1 MTRLPPRSTR
11 TDTLFP
17 YTTLFRSA
25 RRLVDQTQILRPEG
39 SGQQFAEPIAFHR
52 AAIARGAMD
61 EDVGLRPL
69 GRLVQYLAAAPARGD
84 GLAAGERIAV
94 GTAADD
100 RDLGELADPAF
111 VRDLGHRGSFGA
123 EGEAIARILDI
134 GPGHHVD

>member
-1 MTRLPPRSTR
+1 MRIS
-11 TDTLFP
+11 DW
-17 YTTLFRSA
+17 SSD
-25 RRLVDQTQILRPEG
+25 VCSSDLR
-39 SGQQFAEPIAFHR
+39 GQQFAEPIAFHR

-123 EGEAIARILDI
+123 EGDRKSTRLNSS
-134 GPGHHVD
+134 H

>member
-1 MTRLPPRSTR
+1 MRISDWSSDVCSSDL
-11 TDTLFP
+11 
-17 YTTLFRSA
+17 
-25 RRLVDQTQILRPEG
+25 QILRPEG
-39 SGQQFAEPIAFHR
+39 RGQQFAEPIAFHR

-100 RDLGELADPAF
+100 RDLGALAEDRTS
-111 VRDLGHRGSFGA
+111 VR
-123 EGEAIARILDI
+123 
-134 GPGHHVD
+134 